1 MVAGTTVTVLIVV
14 VAGLATCIA
23 TIVVLKVRQSKA
35 EEISKGECITID
47 YIHACM
53 QCSLY

>member
-1 MVAGTTVTVLIVV
+1 MATIAGTTVTVLTVV
-14 VAGLATCIA
+14 VAGLAA
-23 TIVVLKVRQSKA
+23 TIIFVVVLKVRRSKA

-53 QCSLY
+53 